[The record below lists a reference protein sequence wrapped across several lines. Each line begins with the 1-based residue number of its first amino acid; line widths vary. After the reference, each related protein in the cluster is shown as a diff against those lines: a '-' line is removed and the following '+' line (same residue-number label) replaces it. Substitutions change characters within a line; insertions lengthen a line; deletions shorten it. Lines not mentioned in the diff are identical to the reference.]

1 MNYEFSPNH
10 NVNEMLNN
18 VVQSITNLA
27 EEQLAHIKRLTR
39 IGESLSSE
47 TDLDK
52 IFDMILEE
60 GIEFTRADG
69 ATIYKVSED
78 GKFLEFEILYNAT
91 LNIHLGGSRN
101 PQNWTNNIPLFTP
114 EGEPALS
121 NIATSV
127 YHNKS
132 SLAFDDVYEAKG
144 FNICGTIDFDTK
156 SNYRCKSMLTIPLK
170 NHEDEVLGVI
180 QFINAMDEDKNII
193 SFSAEH
199 KTMLSSLASQAA
211 IALSNRKLIQSMESL
226 LNQFVRSIATAIE
239 RKSKYSGAHISRV
252 ATLTELFAD
261 KINLADEHY
270 FGGRRFSDDEL
281 KELSMAGWMHDVGK
295 IVTPEFIMDKSTK
308 LETIFDRIEMV
319 SLRFDKLDLFLKL
332 LQTKLS
338 ENEFAS
344 FVKEHID
351 ATIDPTKTHEFIAES
366 FSFVNRLNAGE
377 EFVAEEDI
385 KHVEQL
391 FTIDFHYDNQ
401 HYYLFSESEKANL
414 MITGRGTFTGAEFQI
429 MKDHVAITWEML
441 SQITFP
447 KKYKN
452 VAFYASQH
460 HEALNGKGYPKGLSA
475 PDLSLQSRIIAVS
488 DVFEALTAADR
499 PYKKPKTLSESLDII
514 TTMVKFG
521 HLDKDLV
528 SYFMDSGLYL
538 EYANRFMKPEYID
551 EVNIAAL
558 KSKYIEEVTK

>member
-1 MNYEFSPNH
+1 MNYDFSPNH
-10 NVNEMLNN
+10 DVNEMLNN

-60 GIEFTRADG
+60 GIEFTLADA

-91 LNIHLGGSRN
+91 LNIRQGGSRN
-101 PQNWTNNIPLFTP
+101 PTKWANKIPLYTP
-114 EGEPALS
+114 EGKPSLR
-121 NIATSV
+121 NIVTSV

-132 SLAFDDVYEAKG
+132 SLSFDDVYETKDYD
-144 FNICGTIDFDTK
+144 ICGTIDFDTK

-180 QFINAMDEDKNII
+180 QFINAMDEQKNIV
-193 SFSAEH
+193 SFTAEH

-211 IALSNRKLIQSMESL
+211 IALSNRVLIQGMESL

-270 FGGRRFSDDEL
+270 FGGRRFTDAEL

-319 SLRFDKLDLFLKL
+319 KLRFEKLDLFLRL
-332 LQTKLS
+332 LKTKLS
-338 ENEFAS
+338 EDEYAS
-344 FVKEHID
+344 FIKEHID
-351 ATIDPTKTHEFIAES
+351 AEVDPANVHEFITEGLA
-366 FSFVNRLNAGE
+366 FVIKLNVGE
-377 EFVAEEDI
+377 EFVAEQDI
-385 KHVEQL
+385 KHVEKL
-391 FTIDFHYDNQ
+391 SAIDFQYDNQ
-401 HYYLFSESEKANL
+401 HYCLFSESEKQNL

-460 HEALNGKGYPKGLSA
+460 HEALNGRGYPKGLTA
-475 PDLSLQSRIIAVS
+475 TDLSLQSRIIAVA
-488 DVFEALTAADR
+488 DIFEALTAADR

-514 TTMVKFG
+514 TTMVKIG

-538 EYANRFMKPEYID
+538 EYANRFMQPEYID

-558 KSKYIEEVTK
+558 KNKYAEEVTK